1 MTLTAEEGALG
12 WQPPAAVPSFLLLG
26 AVAMNPRTALSQQ
39 ARGSWTVQA
48 DRAGTVF
55 V

>member
-1 MTLTAEEGALG
+1 MTLTVEEGALG
-12 WQPPAAVPSFLLLG
+12 WQPAAVPSFLLLG

-39 ARGSWTVQA
+39 AGGSWTVQA